1 MASSGNF
8 CTINPVGAQGRGTV
22 QTGTISNANT
32 AVAIDEVCFGTV
44 GVTSGKWYWE
54 WALTGS
60 SDSGM
65 AVGWANQEVNSSVE
79 LGYNSPASGTN
90 AQIVYMYVSPSSGAW
105 DIISDAP
112 KGASSGTDS
121 DKTGTVVQNDIISLA
136 ADFDNDKWY
145 FGINGSYTAI
155 RSGQN
160 PSTGSNPMC
169 SASGGG
175 GLVTISRTANLIW
188 YPAFGNW
195 AASTRNVKVNFGQD
209 STFSA
214 SFSAGGN
221 SDENGFGDFKYAV
234 PTGFKAMCSANLPIS
249 ADIDPAQTDTD
260 FPQKQFN
267 TVLYTGNSTNGHAIT
282 GLGFQPD
289 MVWFQRRNQSGSY
302 GIGIIDSNRGANKGI
317 YPNRINGEADFT
329 NDFVSFDTDGFTLNA
344 GSSANINNNGQ
355 TFVAWCWK
363 ANGGTTSSN
372 SNGSITATVQANT
385 KAGFSIATYTS
396 PGSGTNKTVGHGL
409 SGVDF
414 VITKNISQSFNWYCF
429 HKSAQDKTF
438 RLNDGGEFTYSNWSM
453 GATTWGSE
461 DGYTHNSTDNYV
473 AYCWQNVDGM
483 QRFGSFTGS
492 GNSDGQYIH
501 LGFRPR
507 LLVLKRQSSSGFWN
521 VFDSARKTFN
531 SSSNAYLT
539 WNTTDSEANGVPID
553 FLGQGFKVRS
563 SGSGVNS
570 SGNTILYMAW
580 ADQSAKYS
588 NAF

>member
-60 SDSGM
+60 SNSGM
-65 AVGWANQEVNSSVE
+65 AVGWANQQVNSSVE
-79 LGYNSPASGTN
+79 LGYNSPASGTD

-136 ADFDNDKWY
+136 ADYDNDKWY

-155 RSGQN
+155 RSGQDPASGTN
-160 PSTGSNPMC
+160 PLC
-169 SASGGG
+169 SASSGG

-209 STFSA
+209 STFSG

-249 ADIDPAQTDTD
+249 DDIDPAQTDTD

-267 TVLYTGNSTNGHAIT
+267 AITYTGNASTNAIT
-282 GLGFQPD
+282 GLGLQPD
-289 MVWFQRRNQSGSY
+289 MVWFHRRDYTGSY
-302 GIGIIDSNRGANKGI
+302 NTGIIDSSRGVGLGL
-317 YPNRINGEADFT
+317 YPDRTDADTSFTGDFT
-329 NDFVSFDTDGFTLNA
+329 SFDTDGFTLKA
-344 GSSANINNNGQ
+344 GSSANINNNSS
-355 TFVAWCWK
+355 TFVAWCWR

-385 KAGFSIATYTS
+385 KAGFSIATYQS
-396 PGSGTNKTVGHGL
+396 PNSGTNHTVGHGL

-414 VITKNISQSFNWYCF
+414 IITKNRSQTFNWYCF
-429 HKSAQDKTF
+429 HKDVPNKTF
-438 RLNDGGEFTYSNWSM
+438 RLNSGSEHSYTNWSM

-461 DGYTHNSTDNYV
+461 EGYTTNGSDNWV
-473 AYCWQNVDGM
+473 AYCWQNVEGM

-507 LLVLKRQSSSGFWN
+507 LLVLKRQSSSGAWN
-521 VFDSARKTFN
+521 VFDSGRKTFN
-531 SSSNAYLT
+531 SSANPYLV
-539 WNTTDSEANGVPID
+539 WNNSDAEANGVPID

>member
-1 MASSGNF
+1 MPSSGNF

-65 AVGWANQEVNSSVE
+65 AVGWANQQVNSSIE
-79 LGYNSPASGTN
+79 LGYNSPSSATG

-112 KGASSGTDS
+112 KGASSGSDS

-160 PSTGSNPMC
+160 PSNGSNPMC

-195 AASTRNVKVNFGQD
+195 AASTRDVKVNFGQD
-209 STFSA
+209 STFSG
-214 SFSAGGN
+214 SFVAGGN

-234 PTGFKAMCSANLPIS
+234 PTGFLAMCSANLPTS
-249 ADIDPAQTDTD
+249 SDIDPGGDNGADENPT
-260 FPQKQFN
+260 KQFN
-267 TVLYTGNSTNGHAIT
+267 VITFTGTGSARTIS
-282 GLGFQPD
+282 GLGLQPD
-289 MVWFQRRNQSGSY
+289 LIWAKRRDGSRRHY
-302 GIGIIDSNRGANKGI
+302 LVDSNRGFTKYLHSEDTYSEGTSSDGVTSAN
-317 YPNRINGEADFT
+317 
-329 NDFVSFDTDGFTLNA
+329 SDGFVIGGSLDYINA
-344 GSSANINNNGQ
+344 NSN
-355 TFVAWCWK
+355 TYVAWCWR
-363 ANGGTTSSN
+363 ANGGTTVSN
-372 SNGSITATVQANT
+372 SEGSITATVQANT
-385 KAGFSIATYTS
+385 KAGFSIATYQS
-396 PGSGTNKTVGHGL
+396 PNSGTNHTVGHGL

-414 VITKNISQSFNWYCF
+414 IITKNRDQSFNWYCF
-429 HKSAQDKTF
+429 HKSSPNYTY
-438 RLNDGGEFTYSNWSM
+438 RLNSGSRHSYSNWSM

-461 DGYTHNSTDNYV
+461 EGYTTNGSQNWV
-473 AYCWQNVDGM
+473 AYCWQNVVGM
-483 QRFGSFTGS
+483 QHFGSYV
-492 GNSDGQYIH
+492 GNGNTDGPFVYT
-501 LGFRPR
+501 GFRPR
-507 LLVLKRQSSSGFWN
+507 LIFTLLDNSTSGWRVRDTARSTFNPTDKIVWWNREDQEYSSSGYN
-521 VFDSARKTFN
+521 FDIF
-531 SSSNAYLT
+531 SN
-539 WNTTDSEANGVPID
+539 
-553 FLGQGFKVRS
+553 GFKVRN
-563 SGSGVNS
+563 SGSDFNT
-570 SGNTILYMAW
+570 SGSTYFYGAW
-580 ADQSAKYS
+580 ADVPWKY
-588 NAF
+588 NNTF